1 VIHLTVLEEHDT
13 PTGPVFRL
21 RFNAEDFAGAL
32 LAFKQALPL
41 DQRQWLDEPR
51 LWEVPATEHTQRVLG
66 SLFQDFAS
74 KLKELRSQ
82 LRLL

>member
-1 VIHLTVLEEHDT
+1 MMHLTVLEEHTT
-13 PTGPVFRL
+13 PDGPVFRL
-21 RFNAEDFAGAL
+21 RFNADDFAGAL

-74 KLKELRSQ
+74 KLRELRSQ

>member
-1 VIHLTVLEEHDT
+1 MMHLTVLEEHAT
-13 PTGPVFRL
+13 PAGPVFRL

-32 LAFKQALPL
+32 VAFKQALPL

-51 LWEVPATEHTQRVLG
+51 LWEVPATEHTQRVLA

-74 KLKELRSQ
+74 KLRELRSQ
-82 LRLL
+82 LSLL

>member
-1 VIHLTVLEEHDT
+1 MIHLSVLEEHT
-13 PTGPVFRL
+13 TAAGPVFRL
-21 RFNAEDFAGAL
+21 RFGAEDFAGAL

-41 DQRQWLDEPR
+41 DQRQWLEEPR
-51 LWEVPATEHTQRVLG
+51 LWEVPATGHTQRVLS

-74 KLKELRSQ
+74 TLRELRSQ